1 MDRDRD
7 LRLRDGGGGGGDGLL
22 VCSARFDASD
32 EAATASEVPSLV
44 TSERLSRMLV
54 LLRFCDWLYNDMTL
68 GLDGN
73 AGDLARLKL
82 T

>member
-32 EAATASEVPSLV
+32 EAATASEVPSLL
-44 TSERLSRMLV
+44 TSVRLLRMLV
-54 LLRFCDWLYNDMTL
+54 LLWFCDWLYNDMAL
-68 GLDGN
+68 GVDGN
-73 AGDLARLKL
+73 AGDLSRPKL

>member
-32 EAATASEVPSLV
+32 EAATASEVPSLLPSV
-44 TSERLSRMLV
+44 RLSSTLV
-54 LLRFCDWLYNDMTL
+54 LL
-68 GLDGN
+68 
-73 AGDLARLKL
+73 
-82 T
+82 